1 MLPSG
6 VGGSSVQGC
15 LLFSASDSLVFSA
28 VRGRMLSAKVTLPLL
43 EARVAFVASSEE
55 ELALVV
61 TFLGA
66 IVGWSSKQARWAPNV
81 GTESSGPKH
90 LGAV

>member
-6 VGGSSVQGC
+6 VGGSSVRGH
-15 LLFSASDSLVFSA
+15 LLFSASDPLVFLV

-43 EARVAFVASSEE
+43 EARVDFVASSE

-66 IVGWSSKQARWAPNV
+66 IAGWSSKQARWAPNV